1 MTSRPNCF
9 ARYAAI
15 LAFAITIAAPASA
28 QSAGTNGAWQ
38 AWLGCWTPAST
49 LIRVV
54 GRSATS
60 VVCIVPTST
69 PSAVEVVTVT
79 GGKIVDRTRV
89 DTDGQPHALA
99 KEGCTGFQS
108 AKWSPSARRVY
119 LKSEFN
125 CSGAPST
132 HLSAV
137 YAMAGS
143 GEWIDVQGMRV
154 DKNSGVHAVRYRQA
168 TDVADLPG
176 EIAQKL
182 QPRSL
187 ANRAAM
193 LAVATQPSLVD
204 VEEASR
210 ELDASVVS
218 TWLIEEDKLAIQRPA
233 PLNAKQLVQ
242 LADNGVPG
250 SVIDVML
257 GLSYPD
263 ALVVNPVNYGVARQN
278 TDSAYSQYG
287 SSYGSLGSMNPLIGF
302 DRMGLPIYAS
312 ESSLMYGCS
321 PYMYSPF
328 DMGMNLYNSSYGC
341 GYNSYG
347 YGGLGG
353 FGYGYGNGYG
363 YGRYPNYGGY
373 FGGGPVVV
381 PVGAGGGTP
390 HGRIVNGKGYTSGD
404 GGSSAAPRSNSG
416 SSGSSSAG
424 GGTAPS
430 AAPAAAPPPP
440 APRTAEPKKP

>member
-1 MTSRPNCF
+1 MIARPNF
-9 ARYAAI
+9 LARSAAI
-15 LAFAITIAAPASA
+15 LALATSLAASASA
-28 QSAGTNGAWQ
+28 QSASTDGRWQ
-38 AWLGCWTPAST
+38 GWLGCWTPAST

-60 VVCIVPTST
+60 VVCVVPTSAS
-69 PSAVEVVTVT
+69 SAVEVVTVT

-154 DKNSGVHAVRYRQA
+154 EKNNGVHAVRYRQA
-168 TDVADLPG
+168 TDVADLPD

-182 QPRSL
+182 QPRTL

-193 LAVATQPSLVD
+193 LAVVAQPSLLD

-218 TWLIEEDKLAIQRPA
+218 TWLIEADKLAIQRPKE
-233 PLNAKQLVQ
+233 LNGKQLVQ
-242 LADNGVPG
+242 LADHGVPPA
-250 SVIDVML
+250 VIDVML
-257 GLSYPD
+257 GLSYPNVL
-263 ALVVNPVNYGVARQN
+263 AVNPVNYGVARQN
-278 TDSAYSQYG
+278 TDSAYTR
-287 SSYGSLGSMNPLIGF
+287 YGSLGAFSSMNPLIGF
-302 DRMGLPIYAS
+302 DRFGNPIYGM
-312 ESSLMYGCS
+312 ESSLLYGCS
-321 PYMYSPF
+321 PFSYDPF
-328 DMGMNLYNSSYGC
+328 EAGWNLYASQFGC
-341 GYNSYG
+341 GRYNNGFG
-347 YGGLGG
+347 YGGG
-353 FGYGYGNGYG
+353 FGY
-363 YGRYPNYGGY
+363 
-373 FGGGPVVV
+373 
-381 PVGAGGGTP
+381 
-390 HGRIVNGKGYTSGD
+390 
-404 GGSSAAPRSNSG
+404 
-416 SSGSSSAG
+416 
-424 GGTAPS
+424 
-430 AAPAAAPPPP
+430 
-440 APRTAEPKKP
+440 

>member
-1 MTSRPNCF
+1 MIARPNFF
-9 ARYAAI
+9 ARSTAI
-15 LAFAITIAAPASA
+15 LALAITIATPVSA
-28 QSAGTNGAWQ
+28 QSANTDARWQ
-38 AWLGCWTPAST
+38 AWLGCWTPAGT

-54 GRSATS
+54 GKAATS
-60 VVCIVPTST
+60 VVCVVPTSI

-119 LKSEFN
+119 LKSDFN

-137 YAMAGS
+137 YAMAGF

-154 DKNSGVHAVRYRQA
+154 DKNSGVHAIRYRQA
-168 TDVADLPG
+168 TDVADLPA
-176 EIAQKL
+176 EIAQKIP
-182 QPRSL
+182 QASL
-187 ANRAAM
+187 SKQASM
-193 LAVATQPSLVD
+193 LAVASQPSLGD

-210 ELDASVVS
+210 ELDPNVVS
-218 TWLIEEDKLAIQRPA
+218 TWLIEADKLSVQRPE

-257 GLSYPD
+257 GLSYPNVL
-263 ALVVNPVNYGVARQN
+263 AVNPVNYGVARQN
-278 TDSAYSQYG
+278 TDSAYMQYG
-287 SSYGSLGSMNPLIGF
+287 SYGALASMNPLIGF

-312 ESSLMYGCS
+312 DAAFYGCS
-321 PYMYSPF
+321 PYMYSPY
-328 DMGMNLYNSSYGC
+328 DMGWNLYSSRYGC
-341 GYNSYG
+341 GFNSGFG

-353 FGYGYGNGYG
+353 FGYGYG
-363 YGRYPNYGGY
+363 YGRYPNYGGNY
-373 FGGGPVVV
+373 GGGPVVV
-381 PVGAGGGTP
+381 PVNPGGGTP
-390 HGRIVNGKGYTSGD
+390 TTHGHFVNGKGYTQGSD
-404 GGSSAAPRSNSG
+404 GSASPRANSSQPS
-416 SSGSSSAG
+416 SSGSSAG
-424 GGTAPS
+424 SGS
-430 AAPAAAPPPP
+430 APPPP
-440 APRTAEPKKP
+440 PPPARTAEPKKP

>member
-1 MTSRPNCF
+1 MIARPNF
-9 ARYAAI
+9 LVRSAAM
-15 LAFAITIAAPASA
+15 LALAITFAAPASA
-28 QSAGTNGAWQ
+28 QSTGTDGRWQ

-54 GRSATS
+54 GKSATS
-60 VVCIVPTST
+60 VVCVLPTST
-69 PSAVEVVTVT
+69 ASAVEVVTAT

-119 LKSEFN
+119 LKSDFN

-154 DKNSGVHAVRYRQA
+154 EKNSGVHAVRYRQV
-168 TDVADLPG
+168 TDVADLPD

-187 ANRAAM
+187 STRAAM
-193 LAVATQPSLVD
+193 LAVAAQPSLLD

-218 TWLIEEDKLAIQRPA
+218 TWLIEADKLSVQRPSL
-233 PLNAKQLVQ
+233 LNAKQLLQ

-257 GLSYPD
+257 GLSYPNVL
-263 ALVVNPVNYGVARQN
+263 AVNPVNYVVARQN
-278 TDSAYSQYG
+278 TDSAYAPYG
-287 SSYGSLGSMNPLIGF
+287 SYGSYGSLSSMNPLIGF
-302 DRMGLPIYAS
+302 DRMGMPIYAS
-312 ESSLMYGCS
+312 EASLAYGCS
-321 PYMYSPF
+321 SFMYSPF
-328 DMGMNLYNSSYGC
+328 DMGWNLYSSRYGC
-341 GYNSYG
+341 GYSNGYG

-353 FGYGYGNGYG
+353 FGYGYGYG
-363 YGRYPNYGGY
+363 GYPNYGGY
-373 FGGGPVVV
+373 FGGGPIVV
-381 PVGAGGGTP
+381 PVSPGSATP
-390 HGRIVNGKGYTSGD
+390 HGRIVNGKGYTQGSD
-404 GGSSAAPRSNSG
+404 GSATPRSNS
-416 SSGSSSAG
+416 SQPSSSSAG
-424 GGTAPS
+424 SGSAPPSS
-430 AAPAAAPPPP
+430 ASPPPP
-440 APRTAEPKKP
+440 PPRTAEPKKP